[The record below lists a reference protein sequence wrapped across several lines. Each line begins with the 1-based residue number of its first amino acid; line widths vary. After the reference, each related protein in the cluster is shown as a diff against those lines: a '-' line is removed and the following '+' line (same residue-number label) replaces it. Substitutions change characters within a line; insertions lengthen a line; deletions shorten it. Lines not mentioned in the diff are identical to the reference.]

1 MWRVII
7 FLRFD
12 LTQGREMFNDVGYKR
27 LFLWFPIEV
36 FISLFHCRLSD
47 WQVLALWVGPAYL
60 NSDLKKRIDGLRYF
74 CGFCDSDIFK
84 VTVSLNPLA
93 LHYKLKWIR
102 VITMQNYLDLIE
114 TCRALQIERHS
125 CPNKES
131 RSAKPPWMRA
141 HSKECELRRI
151 LNGKLSLECSFF
163 RESACN

>member
-1 MWRVII
+1 MSSYFCVLIW
-7 FLRFD
+7 LRGGKCSMTSDTRGFSFD
-12 LTQGREMFNDVGYKR
+12 SPLVF
-27 LFLWFPIEV
+27 LFLS
-36 FISLFHCRLSD
+36 FIAGSD
-47 WQVLALWVGPAYL
+47 WQVLALCVRAGLPRQW
-60 NSDLKKRIDGLRYF
+60 SKKRIDGLRYF